1 MEQILIMLNFSC
13 IHSSNEWVV
22 YIILFFLE
30 AESSDSSEQQ
40 NSSVLATLAALAE
53 ATAPNT
59 AQQSKFDNENNTSK
73 LLAKTIYT
81 LH

>member
-1 MEQILIMLNFSC
+1 MSC
-13 IHSSNEWVV
+13 V
-22 YIILFFLE
+22 YHFFLE

-59 AQQSKFDNENNTSK
+59 AQQSKFDKENIMFMLTNLK
-73 LLAKTIYT
+73 CPKTT
-81 LH
+81 VTNK

>member
-13 IHSSNEWVV
+13 KYSSNEWIV

-59 AQQSKFDNENNTSK
+59 AQQSKITKIIHPS
-73 LLAKTIYT
+73 Y
-81 LH
+81 